1 MNPIAKEKGPDA
13 VGSIRTHFSGGLRSR
28 RADYSAV
35 LAIAAEVGKVLVMG
49 ASVYALMLL
58 PAVL

>member
-1 MNPIAKEKGPDA
+1 MRYRAKEKGPDA
-13 VGSIRTHFSGGLRSR
+13 VGSIRTHFFDGFQHRQV
-28 RADYSAV
+28 DYSAV

-49 ASVYALMLL
+49 AGVYALMLL